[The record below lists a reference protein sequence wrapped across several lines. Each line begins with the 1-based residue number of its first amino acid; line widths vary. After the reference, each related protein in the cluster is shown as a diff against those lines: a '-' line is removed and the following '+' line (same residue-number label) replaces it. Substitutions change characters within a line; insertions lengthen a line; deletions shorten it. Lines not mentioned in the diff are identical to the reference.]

1 MNAMTKKDSRKYQK
15 TELTLV
21 TSLPLPHYNLV
32 CGRII
37 STIFLLTKN
46 NKEDL
51 HKYVFSIHRDQTDP
65 ERQNISSQT
74 TSGLRISTEI
84 GII

>member
-51 HKYVFSIHRDQTDP
+51 QKYVFSIHRDQTGP

-74 TSGLRISTEI
+74 ISGQELPLKLA
-84 GII
+84 